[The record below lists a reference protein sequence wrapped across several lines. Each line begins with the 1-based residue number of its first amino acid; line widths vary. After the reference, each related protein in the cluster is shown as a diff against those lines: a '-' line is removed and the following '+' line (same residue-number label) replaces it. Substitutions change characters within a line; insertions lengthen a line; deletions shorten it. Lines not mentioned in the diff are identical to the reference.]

1 MNNLTASHVQFIIE
15 NREIKSIN
23 EMAEELKITA
33 YRIRKYMIENKL
45 MPDSE
50 TVQKIRVKNRNHNTV
65 EKKVESIDTYEPEK
79 WIPDPWNHS
88 LNPITFFRVQLLKS

>member
-1 MNNLTASHVQFIIE
+1 MTHLTAPHIQFIIE
-15 NREIKSIN
+15 NREVKSIN
-23 EMAEELKITA
+23 EMARELNLTA

-50 TVQKIRVKNRNHNTV
+50 TVQKIRVKNRNHNV
-65 EKKVESIDTYEPEK
+65 AQKKVESIDAYKPEK

-88 LNPITFFRVQLLKS
+88 LNPVTFYRVQLLKS

>member
-1 MNNLTASHVQFIIE
+1 MTNLTSPQIQFVIE

-23 EMAEELKITA
+23 EMSLELQLTP

-50 TVQKIRVKNRNHNTV
+50 TVQRIRVKNRNHNIV
-65 EKKVESIDTYEPEK
+65 EKKAESIDTYEPEK

-88 LNPITFFRVQLLKS
+88 LNPVTFFRVQLLKN